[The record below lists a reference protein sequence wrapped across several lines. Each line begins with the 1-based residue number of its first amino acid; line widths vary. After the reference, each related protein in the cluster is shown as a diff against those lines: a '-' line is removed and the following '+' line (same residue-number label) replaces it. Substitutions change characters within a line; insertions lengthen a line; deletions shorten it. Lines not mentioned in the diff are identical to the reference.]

1 MYQALYRK
9 YRPQT
14 LEDICG
20 QEAIVKIIKNSIIN
34 NKISHAY
41 LFAGPRGT
49 GKTSLAKVFS
59 KIINCEN
66 PHDCTPCGV
75 CVNCTQT
82 NNADI
87 IEIDAAS
94 NNGVDEIRE
103 LRSKVN
109 LVPAYGKYKVYII
122 DEVHMLTTGAFNALL
137 KTLEE
142 PPAHIIF
149 ILATT
154 DPHKIPETIISR
166 CQRLDFKKISLEA
179 IVNRLKVIAQTEN
192 IEITD
197 EALMEIAVLADGGM
211 RDSLGMLDE
220 AAAYTCGKI
229 SEQDIHDINGTL
241 TTKDL
246 KTFTTFLLN
255 NDIENLFKLLDQ
267 YNEKGKNFVKL
278 IEEII
283 LYMRNLLIY
292 KKAPNYFST
301 LNYNLDNYKD
311 VDFSVPTLIKYIEL
325 LNECLIDTKNTN
337 NPKLMFE
344 LVIIKMLSE
353 TDKTNS
359 KLNASAETTREIG
372 NNLSAAPN
380 NFQKINNQKPLSSV
394 ENPVNEE
401 PVKPDKQSE
410 IVSQAMHAPLK
421 INSFPPKQDSSIK
434 NKNNQIGE
442 NVENSSKTVEKVNNI
457 TEKSAPAPDQLE
469 LQQNLNQLKQIRI
482 DNTLA
487 KFNKRSMMP
496 IKTQLDKLNDYLLTP
511 IYSKSASIVLDGLL
525 KAASDE
531 NIIFMYKTSALA
543 NMFNENLIEV
553 EKIIEIVCEK
563 HYKVIAVNQD
573 EWEQIKTEFN
583 GKQRQFTYQPE
594 KLDLKEIFQ
603 SKKNEI
609 KELFGDIIEYD

>member
-66 PHDCTPCGV
+66 PHDCTPCGA

-82 NNADI
+82 NNTDI

-353 TDKTNS
+353 TDKNNY
-359 KLNASAETTREIG
+359 KLAASAETTREIG

-394 ENPVNEE
+394 ENSGNEE
-401 PVKPDKQSE
+401 KVMPAKQSE
-410 IVSQAMHAPLK
+410 IVSQTMQAPLK
-421 INSFPPKQDSSIK
+421 INSFPPKQDGLIK
-434 NKNNQIGE
+434 NNNNQIGE